1 MSIKE
6 KIFKNK
12 AKKQKTEREKIEE
25 RREEIL
31 AQGRKFKYPLQ
42 YAKHKMIF
50 YTIMISFFALVVMAI
65 LGYLALFKMQMT
77 NDLLY
82 RLTRIIPVPV
92 AEVDAEKVSYS
103 DYLMIYYS
111 SITPIEQQQGKLG
124 EDETS
129 RAMKNH
135 FKRAALTEAE
145 TNAYAVKLGREL
157 GVKITDEMI
166 EKEIERHRNAGG
178 IKRSEE
184 SFKKILEDNFGMS
197 LNEYKRM
204 IYLSLMKV
212 EVSKKIDT
220 DSEKIVSEIDKKIGS
235 GEDLKKI
242 AEELGDR
249 VIYEETGG
257 LVDRMNIDGGRS
269 TEAMKLE
276 KGKVSGRIVSSSGD
290 GYYFVKLIEKTET
303 AVNYVSIKVPF
314 LEFGKRFKAV
324 KNDGKI
330 KEYIELKDEE

>member
-1 MSIKE
+1 M
-6 KIFKNK
+6 
-12 AKKQKTEREKIEE
+12 R
-25 RREEIL
+25 
-31 AQGRKFKYPLQ
+31 
-42 YAKHKMIF
+42 
-50 YTIMISFFALVVMAI
+50 
-65 LGYLALFKMQMT
+65 
-77 NDLLY
+77 
-82 RLTRIIPVPV
+82 
-92 AEVDAEKVSYS
+92 
-103 DYLMIYYS
+103 
-111 SITPIEQQQGKLG
+111 
-124 EDETS
+124 
-129 RAMKNH
+129 
-135 FKRAALTEAE
+135 
-145 TNAYAVKLGREL
+145 
-157 GVKITDEMI
+157 
-166 EKEIERHRNAGG
+166 GG